1 MYHIIT
7 YQFYIR
13 EHGVQDE
20 MDRLACRVDAG
31 DAAAFDIMDE
41 EIRPYVRRLTYR
53 YTEHFHDREDMEQE
67 MMEIALK
74 LCSRYNHA
82 RGRYM
87 HYLYRTLR
95 FEMMSRSSARGLKRC
110 RELASIEKMYDESKD
125 GEREADPINMMVK
138 EEQLQYLMHKKGICS
153 PLEQKVLQYLDQG
166 HSIEDVCLAFE
177 LERKAVLNTLHR
189 IRRKKELLSH
199 EGWEGGPFDNTA

>member
-1 MYHIIT
+1 MYHIT
-7 YQFYIR
+7 AYQFYIR
-13 EHGVQDE
+13 ERGTADD
-20 MDRLACRVDAG
+20 MDQLACRVDAG

-41 EIRPYVRRLTYR
+41 RIRPYVRRLTYR
-53 YTEHFHDREDMEQE
+53 YTEHFQDREDMEQE
-67 MMEIALK
+67 MMEVALK
-74 LCSRYNHA
+74 LCSRYDHT

-95 FEMMSRSSARGLKRC
+95 FEMMSRSSARGLRRC
-110 RELASIEKMYDESKD
+110 RERASIEKMYDESKS

-138 EEQLQYLMHKKGICS
+138 EEQLQYLLHKKGICS
-153 PLEQKVLQYLDQG
+153 PLEQKVLQHLDMG

-177 LERKAVLNTLHR
+177 LDRKAVLNTLHR